1 MNGKKFQ
8 FCVLLAGAIGL
19 AGCDSYEPLEV
30 TPNSEMRPGPGL
42 FTGERGAFYLVGDE
56 RQIPKDDLP
65 PRGEN

>member
-8 FCVLLAGAIGL
+8 FCVLVACAIGL
-19 AGCDSYEPLEV
+19 SACDSYEPLEV

-42 FTGERGAFYLVGDE
+42 FSGERGAFYLVGGE
-56 RQIPKDDLP
+56 RQIPKDNLP

>member
-1 MNGKKFQ
+1 MNGREFQ
-8 FCVLLAGAIGL
+8 LCVLLAGAIGL

-42 FTGERGAFYLVGDE
+42 FTGERGAFYVVGDE
-56 RQIPKDDLP
+56 RPIPKDDLP